1 MKSFPNSKTKGFHT
15 RFPKAS
21 KKLTDDYHTSSIQ
34 IFPRMIL
41 FNSITGE
48 HALLQFCCFIAS
60 SPRIFRASEK
70 SPTKLSLFT
79 IYSVKKSE

>member
-41 FNSITGE
+41 FNSTYRRRTCSL
-48 HALLQFCCFIAS
+48 AVLLFHCEFTSNFPSIG
-60 SPRIFRASEK
+60 EK
-70 SPTKLSLFT
+70 SHEIESFHNLF
-79 IYSVKKSE
+79 SKKK